1 MIWLTIALYVLSLVV
16 SYRLRPKP
24 EEPRAAT
31 LTGIQVPTADE
42 TRPIPKLYGT
52 KWIPGPNVLWY
63 GHLKTTKIT
72 EKGGRKYG
80 IAGPRE
86 KITVGYKYYL
96 GMHLGLCLG
105 PVRTILGIDADERE
119 AWRGYAGQG
128 DTIEID
134 AEDLFGGDK
143 AEGGIRGLVDVA
155 MGDADQEVNSYLAAR
170 LPAPL
175 PAFRGTACLIARQV
189 YIGTSAYIKNWR
201 VLASSVIDKP
211 AVGGADWAPWDT
223 TGLVIANSPIRSF
236 ATNGEGVWMALQTR
250 VSQPT
255 QAAAALYVYRST
267 DNAQSWELIRT
278 WTDGEVSN
286 SSGAVARIAYGDG
299 TWVLVHT
306 AGNAGDPNGSFVR
319 YSQDNGA
326 TWDTPVTPIP
336 VGMSTGD
343 VIFTGSHFVAARGRI
358 PLAPWTGNT
367 IYRAGNPP
375 NVWLPVYSTDTNAGN
390 DVRLGANGFGTVI
403 MLGSVNSGTLIISR
417 DHGINWERFD
427 DLLSGTTILQEN
439 EFALDAGEFKGGSTR
454 WILVRK
460 DRDAYVSDDDGATWE
475 IFPLPSDD
483 IRVVKSDRRG
493 NWLFGA
499 GPQGATP
506 GNRIYRSID
515 DGETIE
521 LQTGPAAETTAITP
535 YIFETDRAGLWVVG
549 ALSSQGWS
557 YTLDGPVPDLLQG
570 DMNPADIIAEA
581 LTDPVSGLG
590 YADSDLTSGT
600 AFGSFDYARELF
612 QLEGF
617 GLSFLQNYQDSIES
631 FIRTVQEHCD
641 AALQVDPVTG
651 KWILVPIRD
660 DWEFDD
666 LPVADESV
674 VVELIEYF
682 RPGYGDLINQV
693 SVVYDDRLAAK
704 ERTITVQN
712 YAVLAVQGAVS
723 AQSTNYPGIARADLA
738 NAVAARDLRAM
749 STPLAR
755 VQLRLRP
762 EFGFDLRA
770 GSVFRFDWP
779 PLGITGMVLRVVTI
793 NYGDLI
799 NGAVTVT
806 CTEDVFATAAP
817 LYETPPASGWV
828 DPSSDPVPVDVRNVQ
843 EAPYRL
849 LLSDVIGDTAELDE
863 VVDAL
868 QGVAL
873 VHAVPPSGDSDSF
886 EIQSRIDPDEF
897 ARENDGD
904 FSPSLPI
911 PEALPQEIQS
921 VISFPAGSDL
931 DGVAAGQL
939 ALLGLEWV
947 RIAEVDGLDVTIDR
961 GILDTPP
968 VPAAVGSR
976 LWFTDL
982 AFGVAESVRDSGDV
996 VIYRLLTRTGLG
1008 LLPLEALDA
1017 DEDLGTDANEDTLLF
1032 DARGIR
1038 PLPPGDFTIGGER
1051 YPTQLDLV
1059 APLTVSWAHRDRLLQ
1074 GTDLV
1079 LQDAADIG
1087 PEAGTT
1093 YHLRVTG
1100 LSGTVLFDQTG
1111 ITDTTWDLTEPDIAE
1126 VAITIELWA
1135 VRDYFESW
1143 EPQRCLVFSAY
1154 GLGFGLGNNLGG
1166 RGPVY
1171 QLAYS
1176 DTQMNFG
1183 AGQPDLRYLAPVLL
1197 GGKAYVGRKVFDSAT
1212 LAELHEWEILRDPEP
1227 YVNVAGA
1234 YTETFTAQ
1242 AYVSSQDLLIGLRWR
1257 ETVLAVVGGISY
1269 YGTTKALCAID
1280 PDTYEVSADLVD
1292 VGQTRNVEYVEA
1304 LDRVLAVFT
1313 GSPNIRKFNPATWAI
1328 AGNIAAA
1335 PDGPVTGR
1343 EITGLYF
1350 HEPTGTLYFSI
1361 VLASRLYYADGTSAG
1376 DVQTSDYQSINSAM
1390 GIAYVPPLDRIV
1402 VCGHGTNP
1410 NEGKLFFIDPSD
1422 SSIDT
1427 GLEVVVDGYDSFR
1440 DAFYNAVTNRIYIST
1455 LRGHIIVFDVT
1466 NEAVEF
1472 VTAVSAPDFSAGGFP
1487 RWLTQEMETGRVF
1500 YHNGKFLH
1508 ILT

>member
-1 MIWLTIALYVLSLVV
+1 MIWLTVALYVLSLVV

-105 PVRTILGIDADERE
+105 PVRSILGIDVDERE
-119 AWRGYAGQG
+119 AWRGFAGDGSQ
-128 DTIEID
+128 IEID
-134 AEDLFGGDK
+134 AADLFGGDK
-143 AEGGIRGLVDVA
+143 SEGGVKGLVDVA
-155 MGDADQEVNSYLAAR
+155 MGGPAQDVNSYLAAR

-175 PAFRGTACLIARQV
+175 PAFRGTACLVARQIYV
-189 YIGTSAYIKNWR
+189 GTSAYIKNWR
-201 VLASSVIDKP
+201 VLASTTIDAP
-211 AVGGADWAPWDT
+211 VLGGLEWAPW
-223 TGLVIANSPIRSF
+223 NSSRLPWGVNAPIDDM
-236 ATNGEGVWMALQTR
+236 ATNGEGIWMAIRLAHTT
-250 VSQPT
+250 SGGET
-255 QAAAALYVYRST
+255 AGHIGVYRSL
-267 DNAQSWELIRT
+267 DNGETWERLEDLTGAAQSA
-278 WTDGEVSN
+278 GN
-286 SSGAVARIAYGDG
+286 QPKIAYGEG
-299 TWVLVHT
+299 FWVIASGNQSGDNMLVWSS
-306 AGNAGDPNGSFVR
+306 A
-319 YSQDNGA
+319 DNGA
-326 TWDTPVTPIP
+326 TWDTPSSPPARDVQAFDGDLEFGNGHFIIC
-336 VGMSTGD
+336 TGRQP
-343 VIFTGSHFVAARGRI
+343 TG
-358 PLAPWTGNT
+358 P
-367 IYRAGNPP
+367 
-375 NVWLPVYSTDTNAGN
+375 NAGN
-390 DVRLGANGFGTVI
+390 SFFRSNLSGTIWQTVYSSATNPGNSGALATDGFGTWVYC
-403 MLGSVNSGTLIISR
+403 GHSGPNNRGALYLSEN
-417 DHGINWERFD
+417 DGITWTIVED
-427 DLLSGTTILQEN
+427 DLFPAVGQSLSSGI
-439 EFALDAGEFKGGSTR
+439 DVGEFKGNETVWMLVNEQGVN
-454 WILVRK
+454 WISHDNGR
-460 DRDAYVSDDDGATWE
+460 SWE
-475 IFPLPSDD
+475 EIETVPD
-483 IRVVKSDRRG
+483 INPRGLASDRRG
-493 NWLFGA
+493 A
-499 GPQGATP
+499 
-506 GNRIYRSID
+506 
-515 DGETIE
+515 
-521 LQTGPAAETTAITP
+521 
-535 YIFETDRAGLWVVG
+535 WVVG
-549 ALSSQGWS
+549 GSSNDLYRSVDDGVTWIPATTEPPGDATATINDVFSDLAGRWLAIQLSTNG
-557 YTLDGPVPDLLQG
+557 YTYNLDAPEPDLLQG

-590 YADSDLTSGT
+590 YADADLTSGT

-693 SVVYDDRLAAK
+693 SVVYDDRPAAK

-886 EIQSRIDPDEF
+886 EIQSRIDPAEF
-897 ARENDGD
+897 DRENDGD

-1051 YPTQLDLV
+1051 YPAQLDLV

-1183 AGQPDLRYLAPVLL
+1183 AAQPDLRYLAPVLL

-1212 LAELHEWEILRDPEP
+1212 LAELHEWEILRDPDP
-1227 YVNVAGA
+1227 YVNLAGA

-1376 DVQTSDYQSINSAM
+1376 DVQTSDYQSISSAM

-1472 VTAVSAPDFSAGGFP
+1472 VTAVSAPDFSAGGLP